1 MENTADVIWVQMR
14 LRQNTIKQV
23 EKLSKRFSSANR
35 ADAVRTSID
44 IADLVIKAI
53 ANGSQVIIYPLWWKF
68 WQKPK
73 RIIIPPLNH

>member
-1 MENTADVIWVQMR
+1 MENTADVISVQMR
-14 LRQNTIKQV
+14 LKQNTIEKV
-23 EKLSKRFSSANR
+23 EKLSKVFSSDNR
-35 ADAVRTSID
+35 ADTVRASID
-44 IADLVIKAI
+44 IADLVTEAI